1 MAQTKTSTSA
11 FIAVIHT
18 AAHQYRITKSIDGKY
33 FAIPKVSTISDALEL
48 PLNEFKSLFDQ
59 AGTEEIFGSLT
70 APIAADSEIWG
81 AGVTYLR
88 SRDARKEE
96 SGNPDVYQ
104 LVYEADRP
112 ELFFKAT
119 ARRTVG
125 HLAEVG
131 IRADALTSVPEPEV
145 AIVMNK
151 FGELI
156 GMSICNDMTSR
167 NIEGENPLYLSQAK
181 IYYGSNALGPMIR
194 PIWEIVDHDKLEIYA
209 KIERAGSIVWQAE
222 TSLKS
227 LNRSFDDLI
236 EYLFRCQYFPVG
248 VILSTGTGIVPPLDI
263 SLMAGDLVTITVD
276 QIGTLVN
283 KVALT
288 PEDIND
294 RIK

>member
-1 MAQTKTSTSA
+1 MSHL
-11 FIAVIHT
+11 AVITTPTQPYHLVKE
-18 AAHQYRITKSIDGKY
+18 INGKY
-33 FAIPKVSTISDALEL
+33 FEIESINTLSDALALHL
-48 PLNEFKSLFDQ
+48 PAFRKLYEISGAKEVKGKLVAPVAVD
-59 AGTEEIFGSLT
+59 TEV
-70 APIAADSEIWG
+70 WG
-81 AGVTYLR
+81 AGVTYQR

-96 SGNPDVYQ
+96 SDIPDVYQ

-125 HLAEVG
+125 HEGHIG
-131 IRADALTSVPEPEV
+131 IREDAKTSVPEPEV

-156 GMSICNDMTSR
+156 GMSICNDVTSR

-194 PIWEIVDHDKLEIYA
+194 PIWEIVDHDKLDIYA
-209 KIERAGSIVWQAE
+209 KIERGGSIIWQAQ

-236 EYLFRCQYFPVG
+236 DYLFKCQHFPVG

-263 SLMAGDLVTITVD
+263 SLQPDDVVTITVD

-283 KVALT
+283 QVALT
-288 PEDIND
+288 PEDINE

>member
-1 MAQTKTSTSA
+1 MSHL
-11 FIAVIHT
+11 AVIQSASNPYHLVKE
-18 AAHQYRITKSIDGKY
+18 INGKY
-33 FAIPKVSTISDALEL
+33 FEIEKIKSLSDAL
-48 PLNEFKSLFDQ
+48 SLHMADFRKAYEA
-59 AGTEEIFGSLT
+59 AGSSEVKGKLV
-70 APIAADSEIWG
+70 APVAIDTEIWG
-81 AGVTYLR
+81 AGVTYQR

-96 SGNPDVYQ
+96 SGIPDVYQ

-125 HLAEVG
+125 HDGEVG
-131 IRADALTSVPEPEV
+131 IRADAQTSVPEPEV

-194 PIWEIVDHDKLEIYA
+194 PIWEIVDHEKLDIYA

-236 EYLFRCQYFPVG
+236 DYLFKCQHFPVG
-248 VILSTGTGIVPPLDI
+248 VVLSTGTGIVPPLDI
-263 SLMAGDLVTITVD
+263 SLMAGDVVTITVD

>member
-1 MAQTKTSTSA
+1 MSHL
-11 FIAVIHT
+11 AVIQTPSNPYHLVKE
-18 AAHQYRITKSIDGKY
+18 INGKY
-33 FAIPKVSTISDALEL
+33 FEIEKIKNLSDAL
-48 PLNEFKSLFDQ
+48 SLHMADFRKAYDA
-59 AGTEEIFGSLT
+59 AGSTEVKGKLV
-70 APIAADSEIWG
+70 APVAIDTEVWG
-81 AGVTYLR
+81 AGVTYQR

-96 SGNPDVYQ
+96 SGIPDVYQ

-125 HLAEVG
+125 HEGEVG
-131 IRADALTSVPEPEV
+131 IRADAQTSVPEPEV

-194 PIWEIVDHDKLEIYA
+194 PIWEIVDHEKLDIYA

-236 EYLFRCQYFPVG
+236 DYLFKCQRFPVG
-248 VILSTGTGIVPPLDI
+248 VVLSTGTGIVPPLDI
-263 SLMAGDLVTITVD
+263 SLMAGDVVTITVD

>member
-1 MAQTKTSTSA
+1 MSHL
-11 FIAVIHT
+11 AVIQTPTQPYHLVKE
-18 AAHQYRITKSIDGKY
+18 INGKY
-33 FAIPKVSTISDALEL
+33 FEIEGINTLSDVL
-48 PLNEFKSLFDQ
+48 SLHMGAFRKLYEVPSVKEVK
-59 AGTEEIFGSLT
+59 GKLV
-70 APIAADSEIWG
+70 APVAADSEIWG
-81 AGVTYLR
+81 AGVTYQR

-96 SGNPDVYQ
+96 SGIPDVYQ

-125 HLAEVG
+125 TDGEVG
-131 IRADALTSVPEPEV
+131 IREDAKTSVPEPEV
-145 AIVMNK
+145 AIVINK
-151 FGELI
+151 FSELI

-194 PIWEIVDHDKLEIYA
+194 PIWEIVDHDKLDIYA

-236 EYLFRCQYFPVG
+236 EYLFKCQHFPVG
-248 VILSTGTGIVPPLDI
+248 AILSTGTGIVPPLDI
-263 SLMAGDLVTITVD
+263 SLVAGDLVTITVD

-283 KVALT
+283 KVVVT
-288 PEDIND
+288 PEDINE

>member
-1 MAQTKTSTSA
+1 MSHL
-11 FIAVIHT
+11 AVIQTQSNPYHLVKE
-18 AAHQYRITKSIDGKY
+18 INGKY
-33 FAIPKVSTISDALEL
+33 FEIEKIKTLSEALSLHMADFRKAYDAAGSTEVKGKLVAPVAID
-48 PLNEFKSLFDQ
+48 
-59 AGTEEIFGSLT
+59 TEV
-70 APIAADSEIWG
+70 WG
-81 AGVTYLR
+81 AGVTYQR

-96 SGNPDVYQ
+96 SGIPDVYQ

-125 HLAEVG
+125 HEGEVG
-131 IRADALTSVPEPEV
+131 IRADAQTSVPEPEV

-194 PIWEIVDHDKLEIYA
+194 PIWEIVDHEKLDIYA

-236 EYLFRCQYFPVG
+236 DYLFKCQHFPVG
-248 VILSTGTGIVPPLDI
+248 VVLSTGTGIVPPLGI
-263 SLMAGDLVTITVD
+263 SLMAGDVVTITVD

>member
-1 MAQTKTSTSA
+1 MSHL
-11 FIAVIHT
+11 AVIQTQSNPYHLVKE
-18 AAHQYRITKSIDGKY
+18 INGKY
-33 FAIPKVSTISDALEL
+33 FEIEKIKTLSEALSLHMADFRKSYDAAGSTEVKGKLVAPVAID
-48 PLNEFKSLFDQ
+48 
-59 AGTEEIFGSLT
+59 TEV
-70 APIAADSEIWG
+70 WG
-81 AGVTYLR
+81 AGVTYQR

-96 SGNPDVYQ
+96 SGIPDVYQ

-125 HLAEVG
+125 HEGEVG
-131 IRADALTSVPEPEV
+131 IRADAQTSVPEPEV

-194 PIWEIVDHDKLEIYA
+194 PIWEIIDHEKLDIYA

-236 EYLFRCQYFPVG
+236 DYLFKCQHFPVG
-248 VILSTGTGIVPPLDI
+248 VVLSTGTGIVPPLDI
-263 SLMAGDLVTITVD
+263 SLMAGDVVTITVD

>member
-1 MAQTKTSTSA
+1 MSHL
-11 FIAVIHT
+11 AVIQTQSNPYHLVKE
-18 AAHQYRITKSIDGKY
+18 INGKY
-33 FAIPKVSTISDALEL
+33 FEIEKIKTLSEALSLHMADFRKAYDAAGSTEVKGKLVAPVSID
-48 PLNEFKSLFDQ
+48 
-59 AGTEEIFGSLT
+59 TEV
-70 APIAADSEIWG
+70 WG
-81 AGVTYLR
+81 AGVTYQR

-96 SGNPDVYQ
+96 SGIPDVYQ

-125 HLAEVG
+125 HEGEVG
-131 IRADALTSVPEPEV
+131 IRADAQTSVPEPEV

-194 PIWEIVDHDKLEIYA
+194 PIWEIVDHEKLDIYA

-236 EYLFRCQYFPVG
+236 DYLFKCQHFPVG
-248 VILSTGTGIVPPLDI
+248 VVLSTGTGIVPPLDI
-263 SLMAGDLVTITVD
+263 SLMAGDVVTITVD

>member
-1 MAQTKTSTSA
+1 MSHL
-11 FIAVIHT
+11 AVIQTQSNPYHLVKE
-18 AAHQYRITKSIDGKY
+18 INGKY
-33 FAIPKVSTISDALEL
+33 FEIEKIKTLSEALSLHMADFRKAYEAAGSTEVKGKLVAPVAID
-48 PLNEFKSLFDQ
+48 
-59 AGTEEIFGSLT
+59 TEV
-70 APIAADSEIWG
+70 WG
-81 AGVTYLR
+81 AGVTYQR

-96 SGNPDVYQ
+96 SGIPDVYQ

-125 HLAEVG
+125 HEGEVG
-131 IRADALTSVPEPEV
+131 IRADAQTSVPEPEV

-194 PIWEIVDHDKLEIYA
+194 PIWEIVDHEKLDIYA

-236 EYLFRCQYFPVG
+236 DYLFKCQHFPVG
-248 VILSTGTGIVPPLDI
+248 VVLSTGTGIVPPLDI
-263 SLMAGDLVTITVD
+263 SLMAGDVVTITVD

>member
-1 MAQTKTSTSA
+1 MSHLAVIQTKSENYQLVKEIS
-11 FIAVIHT
+11 
-18 AAHQYRITKSIDGKY
+18 GEY
-33 FAIPKVSTISDALEL
+33 FEIPGLKTLSDALKL
-48 PLNEFKSLFDQ
+48 HLSEFRKIYETVNGKSITGKLV
-59 AGTEEIFGSLT
+59 
-70 APIAADSEIWG
+70 APVAADTEIWG
-81 AGVTYLR
+81 AGVTYQR

-96 SGNPDVYQ
+96 SGIPDVYQ

-125 HLAEVG
+125 NNAEIG
-131 IRADALTSVPEPEV
+131 IREDALTSVPEPEV
-145 AIVMNK
+145 AIAINK

-181 IYYGSNALGPMIR
+181 IYYGSNAVGPMIR
-194 PIWEIVDHDKLEIYA
+194 PIWEIVDHNELAIYA
-209 KIERAGSIVWQAE
+209 KIERAGSIVWQAQ

-236 EYLFRCQYFPVG
+236 EYLFRCQHFPVG
-248 VILSTGTGIVPPLDI
+248 VLLSTGTGIVPPLDI
-263 SLMAGDLVTITVD
+263 SLNSGDIVTITVD
-276 QIGTLVN
+276 QLGTLMN
-283 KVALT
+283 KVVLT
-288 PEDIND
+288 PLDINE

>member
-1 MAQTKTSTSA
+1 MSHL
-11 FIAVIHT
+11 AVIQTQSNPYHLVKE
-18 AAHQYRITKSIDGKY
+18 INGKY
-33 FAIPKVSTISDALEL
+33 FEIEKIKSLSDAL
-48 PLNEFKSLFDQ
+48 SLHMADFRKAYEA
-59 AGTEEIFGSLT
+59 AGSSEVKGKLVAPVAIDTEV
-70 APIAADSEIWG
+70 WG
-81 AGVTYLR
+81 AGVTYQR

-96 SGNPDVYQ
+96 SGIPDVYQ

-125 HLAEVG
+125 HEGEVG
-131 IRADALTSVPEPEV
+131 IRADAQTSVPEPEV

-194 PIWEIVDHDKLEIYA
+194 PIWEVVDHEKLDIYA
-209 KIERAGSIVWQAE
+209 KIERAGAIVWQAE

-236 EYLFRCQYFPVG
+236 DYLFKCQHFPVG
-248 VILSTGTGIVPPLDI
+248 VVLSTGTGIVPPLDI
-263 SLMAGDLVTITVD
+263 SLMAGDVVTITVD

>member
-1 MAQTKTSTSA
+1 MSHL
-11 FIAVIHT
+11 AVIQTQSNPYHLVKE
-18 AAHQYRITKSIDGKY
+18 INGKY
-33 FAIPKVSTISDALEL
+33 FEIEKIKNLSDAL
-48 PLNEFKSLFDQ
+48 SLHMADFRKAYEA
-59 AGTEEIFGSLT
+59 AGSTEVKGKLV
-70 APIAADSEIWG
+70 APVAIDTEVWG
-81 AGVTYLR
+81 AGVTYQR

-96 SGNPDVYQ
+96 SGIPDVYQ

-125 HLAEVG
+125 HDGDVG
-131 IRADALTSVPEPEV
+131 IRADAQTSVPEPEV

-194 PIWEIVDHDKLEIYA
+194 PIWEIVDHEKLDIYA

-236 EYLFRCQYFPVG
+236 DYLFKCQHFPVG
-248 VILSTGTGIVPPLDI
+248 VVLSTGTGIVPPLDI
-263 SLMAGDLVTITVD
+263 SLMAGDVVTITVD

>member
-1 MAQTKTSTSA
+1 MSHL
-11 FIAVIHT
+11 AVIQT
-18 AAHQYRITKSIDGKY
+18 ANQPYKLVKEINGKY
-33 FAIPKVSTISDALEL
+33 FEIEKIDSLSGALTLRLSEFRKAFDA
-48 PLNEFKSLFDQ
+48 
-59 AGTEEIFGSLT
+59 AGSKEVTGKLV
-70 APIAADSEIWG
+70 APVAADTEVWG
-81 AGVTYLR
+81 AGVTYQR

-96 SGNPDVYQ
+96 SGIPDVYQ

-125 HLAEVG
+125 HLGLVG
-131 IRADALTSVPEPEV
+131 IREDALTSVPEPEV
-145 AIVMNK
+145 AIVINK

-181 IYYGSNALGPMIR
+181 IYFGSNALGPMIR
-194 PIWEIVDHDKLEIYA
+194 PIWEIIDHNALDIYA
-209 KIERAGSIVWQAE
+209 KIERGGTIVWQAE

-236 EYLFRCQYFPVG
+236 EYLFKCQHFPVG

-263 SLMAGDLVTITVD
+263 SLVAGDEVTITVD
-276 QIGTLVN
+276 QIGTLIN
-283 KVALT
+283 KVSLT
-288 PEDIND
+288 PEDINE
-294 RIK
+294 RMK

>member
-1 MAQTKTSTSA
+1 MSHL
-11 FIAVIHT
+11 AVIQTQSNPYHLVKE
-18 AAHQYRITKSIDGKY
+18 INGKY
-33 FAIPKVSTISDALEL
+33 FEIEKIKTLSDAL
-48 PLNEFKSLFDQ
+48 SLHMADFRKAYDA
-59 AGTEEIFGSLT
+59 AGSTEVKGKLV
-70 APIAADSEIWG
+70 APVAIDTEVWG
-81 AGVTYLR
+81 AGVTYQR

-96 SGNPDVYQ
+96 SGIPDVYQ

-125 HLAEVG
+125 HEGEVG
-131 IRADALTSVPEPEV
+131 IRADAQTSVPEPEV

-194 PIWEIVDHDKLEIYA
+194 PIWEIVDHEKLDIYA

-236 EYLFRCQYFPVG
+236 DYLFKCQHFPVG
-248 VILSTGTGIVPPLDI
+248 VVLSTGTGIVPPLDI
-263 SLMAGDLVTITVD
+263 SLMAGDVVTITVD

>member
-1 MAQTKTSTSA
+1 MSHL
-11 FIAVIHT
+11 AVIQTQSNPYHLVKE
-18 AAHQYRITKSIDGKY
+18 INGKY
-33 FAIPKVSTISDALEL
+33 FEIEKIKSLSDAL
-48 PLNEFKSLFDQ
+48 SLHMADFRKAYEA
-59 AGTEEIFGSLT
+59 AGSSEVKGKLVAPVAIDTEV
-70 APIAADSEIWG
+70 WG
-81 AGVTYLR
+81 AGVTYQR

-96 SGNPDVYQ
+96 SGIPDVYQ

-125 HLAEVG
+125 HEGEVG
-131 IRADALTSVPEPEV
+131 IRADAQTSVPEPEV

-181 IYYGSNALGPMIR
+181 IYFGSNALGPMIR
-194 PIWEIVDHDKLEIYA
+194 PIWEIVDHEKLDIYA
-209 KIERAGSIVWQAE
+209 KIERAGAIVWQAE

-236 EYLFRCQYFPVG
+236 DYLFKCQHFPVG
-248 VILSTGTGIVPPLDI
+248 VVLSTGTGIVPPLDI
-263 SLMAGDLVTITVD
+263 SLMAGDVVTITVD

>member
-1 MAQTKTSTSA
+1 MSHL
-11 FIAVIHT
+11 AVIQSASNPYHLVKE
-18 AAHQYRITKSIDGKY
+18 INGKY
-33 FAIPKVSTISDALEL
+33 FEIEKIKSLSDAL
-48 PLNEFKSLFDQ
+48 SLHMADFRKAYEA
-59 AGTEEIFGSLT
+59 AGSSEVKGKLV
-70 APIAADSEIWG
+70 APVAIDTEIWG
-81 AGVTYLR
+81 AGVTYQR

-96 SGNPDVYQ
+96 SGIPDVYQ

-125 HLAEVG
+125 HEGEVG
-131 IRADALTSVPEPEV
+131 IRADAQTSVPEPEV

-194 PIWEIVDHDKLEIYA
+194 PIWEIVDHEKLDIYA
-209 KIERAGSIVWQAE
+209 KIERAGAIVWQAE

-236 EYLFRCQYFPVG
+236 DYLFKCQHFPVG
-248 VILSTGTGIVPPLDI
+248 VVLSTGTGIVPPLDI
-263 SLMAGDLVTITVD
+263 SLMAGDVVTITVD

-283 KVALT
+283 KVALI

>member
-1 MAQTKTSTSA
+1 MSHL
-11 FIAVIHT
+11 AVIQTQSDPYHLVKE
-18 AAHQYRITKSIDGKY
+18 INGKY
-33 FAIPKVSTISDALEL
+33 FEIEKIKNLSDAL
-48 PLNEFKSLFDQ
+48 SLHLADFRKAYEA
-59 AGTEEIFGSLT
+59 AGSSEVKGKLVAPVAIDTEV
-70 APIAADSEIWG
+70 WG
-81 AGVTYLR
+81 AGVTYQR

-96 SGNPDVYQ
+96 SGIPDVYQ

-125 HLAEVG
+125 HEGEVG
-131 IRADALTSVPEPEV
+131 IRADAQTSVPEPEV

-194 PIWEIVDHDKLEIYA
+194 PIWEIVDHDKLDIYA
-209 KIERAGSIVWQAE
+209 KIERAGAIVWQAE

-227 LNRSFDDLI
+227 LNRSFEDLI
-236 EYLFRCQYFPVG
+236 DYLFKCQHFPVG
-248 VILSTGTGIVPPLDI
+248 VVLSTGTGIVPPLDI
-263 SLMAGDLVTITVD
+263 SLMPADVVTITVD

-283 KVALT
+283 KVVLT

>member
-1 MAQTKTSTSA
+1 MSHL
-11 FIAVIHT
+11 AVIQTPTQPYHLVKE
-18 AAHQYRITKSIDGKY
+18 INGKY
-33 FAIPKVSTISDALEL
+33 FEIEGVKTLSDALSLHLGTFRKLYEA
-48 PLNEFKSLFDQ
+48 PNDNEVKGKLV
-59 AGTEEIFGSLT
+59 
-70 APIAADSEIWG
+70 APVAADSEVWG
-81 AGVTYLR
+81 AGVTYQR

-96 SGNPDVYQ
+96 SDIPDVYQ

-125 HLAEVG
+125 TDGEVG
-131 IRADALTSVPEPEV
+131 IREDAKTSVPEPEV
-145 AIVMNK
+145 AIVINK
-151 FGELI
+151 FSELI

-194 PIWEIVDHDKLEIYA
+194 PIWEIVDHDKLDIYA
-209 KIERAGSIVWQAE
+209 KIERGGSIIWQAE

-236 EYLFRCQYFPVG
+236 EYLFKCQHFPVG
-248 VILSTGTGIVPPLDI
+248 AILSTGTGIVPPLDI
-263 SLMAGDLVTITVD
+263 SLLAGDVVTITVD

-283 KVALT
+283 KVVVT
-288 PEDIND
+288 PEDINE
-294 RIK
+294 RMK

>member
-1 MAQTKTSTSA
+1 MSHL
-11 FIAVIHT
+11 AVIQTPSQPYHLVKE
-18 AAHQYRITKSIDGKY
+18 IGGKY
-33 FAIPKVSTISDALEL
+33 FEIESISTLSDAL
-48 PLNEFKSLFDQ
+48 SLQMGAFRKLYEA
-59 AGTEEIFGSLT
+59 AGTKELKGKLL
-70 APIAADSEIWG
+70 APVAVDTEVWG
-81 AGVTYLR
+81 AGVTYQR

-96 SGNPDVYQ
+96 SGIPDVYQ

-125 HLAEVG
+125 HEGEIG
-131 IRADALTSVPEPEV
+131 IREDAKTSVPEPEV
-145 AIVMNK
+145 AIVINK

-194 PIWEIVDHDKLEIYA
+194 PIWEIVDHDKLDIYA
-209 KIERAGSIVWQAE
+209 KIERGGSIIWQAE

-236 EYLFRCQYFPVG
+236 DYLFKCQHFPVG
-248 VILSTGTGIVPPLDI
+248 VVLSTGTGIVPPLDI
-263 SLMAGDLVTITVD
+263 SLMAGDLVSITVD
-276 QIGTLVN
+276 QIGTLLN
-283 KVALT
+283 KVVVT
-288 PEDIND
+288 PEDINE
-294 RIK
+294 RLK

>member
-1 MAQTKTSTSA
+1 MSHL
-11 FIAVIHT
+11 AVITTPTQPYHLVKE
-18 AAHQYRITKSIDGKY
+18 INGKY
-33 FAIPKVSTISDALEL
+33 FEIESINTLSDALALHL
-48 PLNEFKSLFDQ
+48 PAFRKLYEISGAKEVKGKLVAPVALD
-59 AGTEEIFGSLT
+59 TEV
-70 APIAADSEIWG
+70 WG
-81 AGVTYLR
+81 AGVTYQR

-96 SGNPDVYQ
+96 SDIPDVYQ

-125 HLAEVG
+125 HEGHIG
-131 IRADALTSVPEPEV
+131 IREDAKTSVPEPEV

-156 GMSICNDMTSR
+156 GMSICNDVTSR
-167 NIEGENPLYLSQAK
+167 NIEGENPLYLAQAK

-194 PIWEIVDHDKLEIYA
+194 PIWEIVDHDKLDIYA
-209 KIERAGSIVWQAE
+209 KIERGGSIIWQAQ

-236 EYLFRCQYFPVG
+236 DYLFKCQHFPVG

-263 SLMAGDLVTITVD
+263 SLQPDDVVTITVD

-283 KVALT
+283 QVALT
-288 PEDIND
+288 PEDINE

>member
-1 MAQTKTSTSA
+1 MSHL
-11 FIAVIHT
+11 AVIQTQSNPYHLVKE
-18 AAHQYRITKSIDGKY
+18 INGKY
-33 FAIPKVSTISDALEL
+33 FEIEKIKTLSDAL
-48 PLNEFKSLFDQ
+48 SLHMADFRKAYET
-59 AGTEEIFGSLT
+59 AGSTEVKGKLV
-70 APIAADSEIWG
+70 APVAIDTEVWG
-81 AGVTYLR
+81 AGVTYQR

-96 SGNPDVYQ
+96 SGIPDVYQ

-125 HLAEVG
+125 HEGEVG
-131 IRADALTSVPEPEV
+131 IRADAQTSVPEPEV

-194 PIWEIVDHDKLEIYA
+194 PIWEIVEHDKLDIYA
-209 KIERAGSIVWQAE
+209 KIERAGSIVWQAQ
-222 TSLKS
+222 TSLSS

-236 EYLFRCQYFPVG
+236 DYLFKCQHFPVG
-248 VILSTGTGIVPPLDI
+248 VVLSTGTGIVPPLDI
-263 SLMAGDLVTITVD
+263 SLMAGDVVTITVD

>member
-1 MAQTKTSTSA
+1 MSHL
-11 FIAVIHT
+11 AVIQSASNPYHLVKE
-18 AAHQYRITKSIDGKY
+18 INGKY
-33 FAIPKVSTISDALEL
+33 FEIEKIKSLSDAL
-48 PLNEFKSLFDQ
+48 SLHMADFRKAYEA
-59 AGTEEIFGSLT
+59 AGSSEVKGKLV
-70 APIAADSEIWG
+70 APVAIDTEIWG
-81 AGVTYLR
+81 AGVTYQR

-96 SGNPDVYQ
+96 SGIPDVYQ

-125 HLAEVG
+125 HEGEVG
-131 IRADALTSVPEPEV
+131 IRADAQTSVPEPEV

-181 IYYGSNALGPMIR
+181 IYYGSTALGPMIR
-194 PIWEIVDHDKLEIYA
+194 PIWEIVDHDKLDIYA
-209 KIERAGSIVWQAE
+209 KIERTGSIVWQAE

-227 LNRSFDDLI
+227 LNRSFEDLI
-236 EYLFRCQYFPVG
+236 DYLFKCQHFPVG
-248 VILSTGTGIVPPLDI
+248 VVLSTGTGIVPPLDI
-263 SLMAGDLVTITVD
+263 SLVAGDLVTITVD

-283 KVALT
+283 KVTLT

>member
-1 MAQTKTSTSA
+1 MSHL
-11 FIAVIHT
+11 AVITTPTQPYHLVKE
-18 AAHQYRITKSIDGKY
+18 INGKY
-33 FAIPKVSTISDALEL
+33 FEIESINTLSDALALHL
-48 PLNEFKSLFDQ
+48 PAFRKLYEISGAKEVKGKLVAPVALD
-59 AGTEEIFGSLT
+59 TEV
-70 APIAADSEIWG
+70 WG
-81 AGVTYLR
+81 AGVTYQR

-96 SGNPDVYQ
+96 SDIPDVYQ

-125 HLAEVG
+125 HEGQIG
-131 IRADALTSVPEPEV
+131 IREDAKTSVPEPEV

-156 GMSICNDMTSR
+156 GMSICNDVTSR

-194 PIWEIVDHDKLEIYA
+194 PIWEIVDHDKLDIYA
-209 KIERAGSIVWQAE
+209 KIERGGSIIWQAQ

-236 EYLFRCQYFPVG
+236 DYLFKCQHFPVG

-263 SLMAGDLVTITVD
+263 SLQPDDVVTITVD

-288 PEDIND
+288 PEDINE

>member
-1 MAQTKTSTSA
+1 MSHL
-11 FIAVIHT
+11 AVIQTPSNPYHLVKE
-18 AAHQYRITKSIDGKY
+18 INGKY
-33 FAIPKVSTISDALEL
+33 FEIEKIKNLSDAL
-48 PLNEFKSLFDQ
+48 SLHMADFRKAYDA
-59 AGTEEIFGSLT
+59 AGSTEVKGKLV
-70 APIAADSEIWG
+70 APVAIDTEVWG
-81 AGVTYLR
+81 AGVTYQR

-96 SGNPDVYQ
+96 SDIPDVYQ

-125 HLAEVG
+125 HEGEVG
-131 IRADALTSVPEPEV
+131 IRADAQTSVPEPEV

-194 PIWEIVDHDKLEIYA
+194 PIWEIVDHDKLDIYA
-209 KIERAGSIVWQAE
+209 KIERGGSIIWQAQ

-227 LNRSFDDLI
+227 LNRTFDDLI
-236 EYLFRCQYFPVG
+236 DYLFKCQHFPVG

-263 SLMAGDLVTITVD
+263 SLLADDLVTITVD

-283 KVALT
+283 KVAVT
-288 PEDIND
+288 PEDINE

>member
-1 MAQTKTSTSA
+1 MSHL
-11 FIAVIHT
+11 AVINT
-18 AAHQYRITKSIDGKY
+18 GSEPYRLVKEINGKY
-33 FAIPKVSTISDALEL
+33 FEIDGIENLSQALVMHL
-48 PLNEFKSLFDQ
+48 PVFRKAYEASGSK
-59 AGTEEIFGSLT
+59 EIKGELT
-70 APIAADSEIWG
+70 APVAIDTEVWG
-81 AGVTYLR
+81 AGVTYQR

-96 SGNPDVYQ
+96 SGIPDVYQ

-125 HLAEVG
+125 HLSEVG

-236 EYLFRCQYFPVG
+236 EYLFRCQHFPVG

>member
-1 MAQTKTSTSA
+1 MSHL
-11 FIAVIHT
+11 AVIQTPNQPYHLVKE
-18 AAHQYRITKSIDGKY
+18 IGGKY
-33 FAIPKVSTISDALEL
+33 FEIESISTLSDAL
-48 PLNEFKSLFDQ
+48 SLQMGAFRKLYEA
-59 AGTEEIFGSLT
+59 AGTKELKGKLL
-70 APIAADSEIWG
+70 APVAVDTEVWG
-81 AGVTYLR
+81 AGVTYQR

-96 SGNPDVYQ
+96 SGIPDVYQ

-125 HLAEVG
+125 HEGEIG
-131 IRADALTSVPEPEV
+131 IREDAKTSVPEPEV
-145 AIVMNK
+145 AIVINK

-194 PIWEIVDHDKLEIYA
+194 PIWEIVDHDKLDIYA
-209 KIERAGSIVWQAE
+209 KIERGGSIIWQAE

-236 EYLFRCQYFPVG
+236 DYLFKCQHFPVG
-248 VILSTGTGIVPPLDI
+248 VVLSTGTGIVPPLDI
-263 SLMAGDLVTITVD
+263 SLMAGDLVSITVD
-276 QIGTLVN
+276 QIGTLIN
-283 KVALT
+283 KVVVT
-288 PEDIND
+288 PEDINE
-294 RIK
+294 RLK

>member
-1 MAQTKTSTSA
+1 MSHL
-11 FIAVIHT
+11 AVIKT
-18 AAHQYRITKSIDGKY
+18 EAEPYQLVKEMSGKY
-33 FAIPKVSTISDALEL
+33 LEIEGLKTLSDALKL
-48 PLNEFKSLFDQ
+48 HLAEFRKIYDFS
-59 AGTEEIFGSLT
+59 GTKEIKGKLV
-70 APIAADSEIWG
+70 APVSEDSEVWG
-81 AGVTYLR
+81 AGVTYQR

-96 SGNPDVYQ
+96 SGIPDVYQ

-125 HLAEVG
+125 HEAEVG
-131 IRADALTSVPEPEV
+131 IREDATASVPEPEV
-145 AIVMNK
+145 AIVINK
-151 FGELI
+151 FGDLI

-194 PIWEIVDHDKLEIYA
+194 PIWEIVDHEKLDIHA
-209 KIERAGSIVWQAE
+209 KIERAGSIVWQAH

-236 EYLFRCQYFPVG
+236 DYLFKCQHFPVG

-263 SLMAGDLVTITVD
+263 SLMAGDVVTITVD

-283 KVALT
+283 KVAVT

>member
-1 MAQTKTSTSA
+1 MSHL
-11 FIAVIHT
+11 AVIQT
-18 AAHQYRITKSIDGKY
+18 ANQPYKLVKEINGKY
-33 FAIPKVSTISDALEL
+33 FEIEKIDSLSDALTL
-48 PLNEFKSLFDQ
+48 RLSEFRKAFD
-59 AGTEEIFGSLT
+59 ASGSKEVMGKLV
-70 APIAADSEIWG
+70 APVAADTEVWG
-81 AGVTYLR
+81 AGVTYQR

-96 SGNPDVYQ
+96 SGIPDVYQ

-125 HLAEVG
+125 HLGLVG
-131 IRADALTSVPEPEV
+131 IREDALTSVPEPEV
-145 AIVMNK
+145 AIVINK

-181 IYYGSNALGPMIR
+181 IYFGSNALGPMIR
-194 PIWEIVDHDKLEIYA
+194 PIWEIIDHNALGIYA
-209 KIERAGSIVWQAE
+209 KIERGGTIVWQAE

-236 EYLFRCQYFPVG
+236 EYLFKCQHFPVG

-263 SLMAGDLVTITVD
+263 SLVAGDEVTITVD
-276 QIGTLVN
+276 QIGTLIN
-283 KVALT
+283 KVSLT
-288 PEDIND
+288 PEDINE
-294 RIK
+294 RMK

>member
-1 MAQTKTSTSA
+1 MSHLAVLQTQANPYLLVKE
-11 FIAVIHT
+11 IN
-18 AAHQYRITKSIDGKY
+18 GKY
-33 FAIPKVSTISDALEL
+33 FELEKIKNLSEALSMSLADFRKAYEAAGSKEVSGKLIAPVAID
-48 PLNEFKSLFDQ
+48 
-59 AGTEEIFGSLT
+59 TEV
-70 APIAADSEIWG
+70 WG
-81 AGVTYLR
+81 AGVTYQR

-96 SGNPDVYQ
+96 SGIPDVYQ

-125 HLAEVG
+125 HQGEVG
-131 IRADALTSVPEPEV
+131 IRADAKTSVPEPEV

-151 FGELI
+151 YGELI

-181 IYYGSNALGPMIR
+181 IYYGSNSLGPMIR
-194 PIWEIVDHDKLEIYA
+194 PIWEIVDHQKLGIYA
-209 KIERAGSIVWQAE
+209 KIERAGVIIWQAE

-236 EYLFRCQYFPVG
+236 DYLFKCQHFPVG
-248 VILSTGTGIVPPLDI
+248 VVLSTGTGIVPPLDI
-263 SLMAGDLVTITVD
+263 SLIAGDVVTITVD

-283 KVALT
+283 KVAVT
-288 PEDIND
+288 PEDINE
-294 RIK
+294 RINK

>member
-1 MAQTKTSTSA
+1 MSHLAVIQTTTSA
-11 FIAVIHT
+11 YHLVKEIN
-18 AAHQYRITKSIDGKY
+18 GKY
-33 FAIPKVSTISDALEL
+33 FEIEKIKNLSDAL
-48 PLNEFKSLFDQ
+48 SLHMADFRKVYDA
-59 AGTEEIFGSLT
+59 AGSTEVKGKLV
-70 APIAADSEIWG
+70 APVAIDTEVWG
-81 AGVTYLR
+81 AGVTYQR

-96 SGNPDVYQ
+96 SGIPDVYQ

-125 HLAEVG
+125 HDGEVG
-131 IRADALTSVPEPEV
+131 IRADAQTSVPEPEV

-181 IYYGSNALGPMIR
+181 IYYGSTALGPMIR
-194 PIWEIVDHDKLEIYA
+194 PIWEIVDHDKLDIYA
-209 KIERAGSIVWQAE
+209 KIERTGSIVWQAE

-227 LNRSFDDLI
+227 LNRSFEDLI
-236 EYLFRCQYFPVG
+236 DYLFKCQHFPVG
-248 VILSTGTGIVPPLDI
+248 VVLSTGTGIVPPLDI
-263 SLMAGDLVTITVD
+263 SLMAGDVVTITVD

>member
-1 MAQTKTSTSA
+1 MSHL
-11 FIAVIHT
+11 AVIQTPTQPYHLVKE
-18 AAHQYRITKSIDGKY
+18 INGKY
-33 FAIPKVSTISDALEL
+33 FEIEGVKTLSDAL
-48 PLNEFKSLFDQ
+48 SLHMAAFRKLY
-59 AGTEEIFGSLT
+59 E
-70 APIAADSEIWG
+70 APNDKEVKGKLVAPVAADSEVWG
-81 AGVTYLR
+81 AGVTYQR

-96 SGNPDVYQ
+96 SDIPDVYQ

-125 HLAEVG
+125 TDGEVG
-131 IRADALTSVPEPEV
+131 IREDAKTSVPEPEV
-145 AIVMNK
+145 AIVINK
-151 FGELI
+151 FSELI

-194 PIWEIVDHDKLEIYA
+194 PIWEIVDHDKLDIYA
-209 KIERAGSIVWQAE
+209 KIERGGSIVWQAE

-236 EYLFRCQYFPVG
+236 DYLFKCQHFPVG
-248 VILSTGTGIVPPLDI
+248 AILSTGTGIVPPLDI
-263 SLMAGDLVTITVD
+263 SLEAGDVVTITVD

-283 KVALT
+283 KVVVT
-288 PEDIND
+288 PEDINE

>member
-1 MAQTKTSTSA
+1 MSHL
-11 FIAVIHT
+11 AVIQTQSNPYHLVKE
-18 AAHQYRITKSIDGKY
+18 INGKY
-33 FAIPKVSTISDALEL
+33 FEIEKIKTLSEALSLHMADFRKAYDAAGSTEVKGKLVAPVAID
-48 PLNEFKSLFDQ
+48 
-59 AGTEEIFGSLT
+59 TEV
-70 APIAADSEIWG
+70 WG
-81 AGVTYLR
+81 AGVTYQR

-96 SGNPDVYQ
+96 SGIPDVYQ

-125 HLAEVG
+125 HEGEVG
-131 IRADALTSVPEPEV
+131 IRADAQTSVPEPEV
-145 AIVMNK
+145 AIVINK

-194 PIWEIVDHDKLEIYA
+194 PIWEIVDHEKLDIYA

-236 EYLFRCQYFPVG
+236 DYLFKCQHFPVG
-248 VILSTGTGIVPPLDI
+248 VVLSTGTGIVPPLDI
-263 SLMAGDLVTITVD
+263 SLMAGDVVTITVD

>member
-1 MAQTKTSTSA
+1 MSHL
-11 FIAVIHT
+11 AVIQTQSDPYHLVKE
-18 AAHQYRITKSIDGKY
+18 INGKY
-33 FAIPKVSTISDALEL
+33 FEIEKIKNLSDAL
-48 PLNEFKSLFDQ
+48 SLHLADFRKAYEA
-59 AGTEEIFGSLT
+59 AGSTEVKGNLV
-70 APIAADSEIWG
+70 APVAIDTEVWG
-81 AGVTYLR
+81 AGVTYQR

-96 SGNPDVYQ
+96 SGIPDVYQ

-125 HLAEVG
+125 HEGEVG
-131 IRADALTSVPEPEV
+131 IRADAQTSVPEPEV

-194 PIWEIVDHDKLEIYA
+194 PIWEIVDHDKLDIYA
-209 KIERAGSIVWQAE
+209 KIERAGAIVWQAE

-236 EYLFRCQYFPVG
+236 DYLFKCQHFPVG
-248 VILSTGTGIVPPLDI
+248 VVLSTGTGIVPPLDI
-263 SLMAGDLVTITVD
+263 SLMPADVVTITVD

-283 KVALT
+283 KVVVT

>member
-1 MAQTKTSTSA
+1 MSHL
-11 FIAVIHT
+11 AVIQTQSNPYHLVKE
-18 AAHQYRITKSIDGKY
+18 INCKY
-33 FAIPKVSTISDALEL
+33 FEIEKIKTLSEALSLHMADFRKAYDAAGSTEVKGKLVAPVAID
-48 PLNEFKSLFDQ
+48 
-59 AGTEEIFGSLT
+59 TEV
-70 APIAADSEIWG
+70 WG
-81 AGVTYLR
+81 AGVTYQR

-96 SGNPDVYQ
+96 SGIPDVYQ

-125 HLAEVG
+125 HEGEVG
-131 IRADALTSVPEPEV
+131 IRADAQTSVPEPEV

-194 PIWEIVDHDKLEIYA
+194 PIWEIVDHEKLDIYA

-236 EYLFRCQYFPVG
+236 DYLFKCQHFPVG
-248 VILSTGTGIVPPLDI
+248 VVLSTGTGIVPPLDI
-263 SLMAGDLVTITVD
+263 SLMAGDVVTITVD

>member
-1 MAQTKTSTSA
+1 MSHL
-11 FIAVIHT
+11 AVIQTQSNPYHLVKE
-18 AAHQYRITKSIDGKY
+18 INGKY
-33 FAIPKVSTISDALEL
+33 FEIEKIKSLSDAL
-48 PLNEFKSLFDQ
+48 SLHMADFRKAYEA
-59 AGTEEIFGSLT
+59 AGSSEVKGKLV
-70 APIAADSEIWG
+70 APVAIDTEIWG
-81 AGVTYLR
+81 AGVTYQR

-96 SGNPDVYQ
+96 SGIPDVYQ

-125 HLAEVG
+125 HEGEVG
-131 IRADALTSVPEPEV
+131 IRADAQTSVPEPEV

-194 PIWEIVDHDKLEIYA
+194 PIWEIVDHEKLDIYA

-236 EYLFRCQYFPVG
+236 DYLFKCQHFPVG
-248 VILSTGTGIVPPLDI
+248 VVLSTGTGIVPPLDI
-263 SLMAGDLVTITVD
+263 SLMAGDVVTITVD

>member
-1 MAQTKTSTSA
+1 MSHL
-11 FIAVIHT
+11 AVIQTPSNPYHLVKE
-18 AAHQYRITKSIDGKY
+18 INGKY
-33 FAIPKVSTISDALEL
+33 FEIEKIKNLSDAL
-48 PLNEFKSLFDQ
+48 SLHMADFRKAYDA
-59 AGTEEIFGSLT
+59 AGSTEVKGKLV
-70 APIAADSEIWG
+70 APVAIDTEVWG
-81 AGVTYLR
+81 AGVTYQR
-88 SRDARKEE
+88 SREARKEE
-96 SGNPDVYQ
+96 SGIPDVYQ

-125 HLAEVG
+125 HEGEVG
-131 IRADALTSVPEPEV
+131 IRADAQTSVPEPEV

-194 PIWEIVDHDKLEIYA
+194 PIWEIVDHEKLDIYA

-236 EYLFRCQYFPVG
+236 DYLFKCQHFPVG
-248 VILSTGTGIVPPLDI
+248 VVLSTGTGIVPPLDI
-263 SLMAGDLVTITVD
+263 SLMAGDVVTITVD